1 MNTTDAKAN
10 QSTQPGYNVE
20 DNELKIVMLQNLVPL
35 SANNDRIFQLMAET
49 CSHRQNWIKGSVGSV
64 GPTMAQIFQKYP
76 RFIDVPG
83 LVRTFFH
90 IKFSL

>member
-1 MNTTDAKAN
+1 M
-10 QSTQPGYNVE
+10 YNVE
-20 DNELKIVMLQNLVPL
+20 DTELKTVMLQNLVPL
-35 SANNDRIFQLMAET
+35 SVNYDRIFQLIAKT

-83 LVRTFFH
+83 LVRTF
-90 IKFSL
+90 ILINFSL